1 MCMGKRE
8 ELTDEQWSILEP
20 LIPKVLPRADRRG
33 RPIVH
38 GDRAVLNGILWVLR
52 TGAAWA
58 DLPERFP
65 SGSTCFRGFSRW
77 MRQGVLQAILE
88 ALARDL
94 EDRGKIDLSEC
105 FIDGTFVV
113 AKKGASQWER
123 PSGARVRSSWLLQT
137 LRVFHSPCTRL
148 LLLHMRSPLSKLP
161 SLTPSRWDDPND
173 LSGIVP
179 TTVIRSISALRLKA
193 LR

>member
-1 MCMGKRE
+1 MGKRE
-8 ELTDEQWSILEP
+8 ELTDEQWAILEP
-20 LIPKVLPRADRRG
+20 LIPKPRRCSDGRG
-33 RPIVH
+33 RPVVH
-38 GDRAVLNGILWVLR
+38 NDRSVMNGVLWVLR

-58 DLPERFP
+58 DLPDRFP
-65 SGSTCFRGFSRW
+65 SGSTCFRRFSRW
-77 MRQGVLQAILE
+77 LHQGVLQAILE

-113 AKKGASQWER
+113 AKKGAAQWER

-148 LLLHMRSPLSKLP
+148 LLLHMRSPLSRLP
-161 SLTPSRWDDPND
+161 SLRPSRWDDPND

>member
-1 MCMGKRE
+1 MGKRE
-8 ELTDEQWSILEP
+8 ELTDEQWAILGP
-20 LIPKVLPRADRRG
+20 LIPKPALRADGRG
-33 RPIVH
+33 RPITH
-38 GDRAVLNGILWVLR
+38 SDRAVLNGILWVLR

-65 SGSTCFRGFSRW
+65 SGSTCFRRFSRW
-77 MRQGVLQAILE
+77 VRQGVLQAILE

-94 EDRGKIDLSEC
+94 EVRGKINLSEC

-113 AKKGASQWER
+113 AKKGASQLER
-123 PSGARVRSSWLLQT
+123 PSGARARSSWLLQT

-148 LLLHMRSPLSKLP
+148 LLLHMKSPLSKLP
-161 SLTPSRWDDPND
+161 SLKPSPWDDPND

-179 TTVIRSISALRLKA
+179 TTAIRSISGLLAKA
-193 LR
+193 LS

>member
-1 MCMGKRE
+1 MGKRE
-8 ELTDEQWSILEP
+8 ELTDEQWAILEP
-20 LIPKVLPRADRRG
+20 LIPKLLPRIDGRG
-33 RPIVH
+33 RPVVH
-38 GDRAVLNGILWVLR
+38 SDRAVLDGILWVLR

-65 SGSTCFRGFSRW
+65 SGSTCFRRFSRW
-77 MRQGVLQAILE
+77 VRQGVLRAILE

-94 EDRGKIDLSEC
+94 EERGKINLSEC

-123 PSGARVRSSWLLQT
+123 PSAAKVRSSWLLQT

-148 LLLHMRSPLSKLP
+148 LLRHMKSPLSKLP
-161 SLTPSRWDDPND
+161 SLKPSPWDDPD
-173 LSGIVP
+173 ELSGIVP
-179 TTVIRSISALRLKA
+179 TTVIRSISALRGKA

>member
-1 MCMGKRE
+1 MGKRE
-8 ELTDEQWSILEP
+8 ELTDEQWAILEP
-20 LIPKVLPRADRRG
+20 LIPKPRRRSDGRG
-33 RPIVH
+33 RPVVH
-38 GDRAVLNGILWVLR
+38 NDRSVMNGVLWVLR

-58 DLPERFP
+58 DLPDRFP
-65 SGSTCFRGFSRW
+65 SGSTCFRRFSRW
-77 MRQGVLQAILE
+77 LHQGVLQAILE

-113 AKKGASQWER
+113 AKKGAAQWER

-148 LLLHMRSPLSKLP
+148 LLLHMRSPLSRLP
-161 SLTPSRWDDPND
+161 SLRPSRWDDPND

>member
-1 MCMGKRE
+1 MGKRE
-8 ELTDEQWSILEP
+8 ELTDEQWLILDP
-20 LIPKVLPRADRRG
+20 LIPKLLPRADGRG
-33 RPIVH
+33 RPVVH
-38 GDRAVLNGILWVLR
+38 SDRAVLNGILWVLR

-65 SGSTCFRGFSRW
+65 SGSTCFRRFSRW

-94 EDRGKIDLSEC
+94 EDRGKINLSEC

-148 LLLHMRSPLSKLP
+148 LLLHMRSPLSKLR
-161 SLTPSRWDDPND
+161 SLRASRWDDPND

-179 TTVIRSISALRLKA
+179 TTVIRSISALQLKA